1 MEKIVI
7 QIWKNHEIDDN
18 YFKNFLVNEI
28 PSNLRSD
35 LTSYQV
41 NLPDKDVSKAAGL
54 VQSSYPPSPNAIVFL
69 KVKSLFHV
77 EQKLKVFE
85 LHAEK
90 LFSYIVSESK
100 IIEVDESKNLNKRTE
115 GFSQI
120 VFLEKPDNVDRFD
133 WFDHWTHHHTK
144 IAIETQSN
152 FIYVQNSVVRKL
164 QTQAP
169 NFIAIVEECFPSQAM
184 SDQEEFYAA
193 RGDATLMKKN
203 LEIMMDSCNAFID
216 FSKIEVIPTSRY
228 LVI

>member
-18 YFKNFLVNEI
+18 DFKNFLVNEI

-41 NLPDKDVSKAAGL
+41 NLPDKDVSKAAEL

-90 LFSYIVSESK
+90 LFSFIVSESK

-164 QTQAP
+164 QKQAP

-203 LEIMMDSCNAFID
+203 LEIMMDSCNTFID

>member
-41 NLPDKDVSKAAGL
+41 NLPDKDVSKAAEL

-90 LFSYIVSESK
+90 LFSFIVSESK

-164 QTQAP
+164 QKQAP
-169 NFIAIVEECFPSQAM
+169 DFIAIVEECFPSQAM

-203 LEIMMDSCNAFID
+203 LEIMMDSCSAFID

>member
-18 YFKNFLVNEI
+18 DFKNFLVNEI

-41 NLPDKDVSKAAGL
+41 NLPDKDVSKAAEL

-90 LFSYIVSESK
+90 LFSFIVSESK

-193 RGDATLMKKN
+193 TGDATLMKKN
-203 LEIMMDSCNAFID
+203 LEIMMDSCSKFID

>member
-1 MEKIVI
+1 MCIR
-7 QIWKNHEIDDN
+7 D
-18 YFKNFLVNEI
+18 
-28 PSNLRSD
+28 R
-35 LTSYQV
+35 
-41 NLPDKDVSKAAGL
+41 
-54 VQSSYPPSPNAIVFL
+54 
-69 KVKSLFHV
+69 FHV

-85 LHAEK
+85 SHAEK

-164 QTQAP
+164 QKQAP

-203 LEIMMDSCNAFID
+203 LEIMMDSCNTFID

>member
-18 YFKNFLVNEI
+18 DFKNFLVNEI

-90 LFSYIVSESK
+90 LFSFIVSESK

-164 QTQAP
+164 QKQAP

-203 LEIMMDSCNAFID
+203 LEIMMDSCNTFID

>member
-18 YFKNFLVNEI
+18 DFKNFLVNEI

-41 NLPDKDVSKAAGL
+41 NLPDKDVSKAAEL

-90 LFSYIVSESK
+90 LFSFIVSESK

-164 QTQAP
+164 QKQAP

-193 RGDATLMKKN
+193 TGDATLMKKN
-203 LEIMMDSCNAFID
+203 LEIMMDSCSKFID

>member
-7 QIWKNHEIDDN
+7 QIWKNREIDDN
-18 YFKNFLVNEI
+18 DFKNFLVNEI

-41 NLPDKDVSKAAGL
+41 NLPDKDVSKAAEL

-90 LFSYIVSESK
+90 LFSFIVSESK

-203 LEIMMDSCNAFID
+203 LEIMMDSCSAFID

>member
-90 LFSYIVSESK
+90 LFSFIVSESK

-164 QTQAP
+164 QKQAP

-203 LEIMMDSCNAFID
+203 LEIMMDSCNTFID

>member
-18 YFKNFLVNEI
+18 DFKNFLVNEI

-85 LHAEK
+85 SHAEK

-164 QTQAP
+164 QKQAP

>member
-18 YFKNFLVNEI
+18 DFKNFLVNEI

-90 LFSYIVSESK
+90 LFSFIVSESK

-164 QTQAP
+164 QKQAP
-169 NFIAIVEECFPSQAM
+169 DFIAIVEECFPSQAM

-203 LEIMMDSCNAFID
+203 LEIMMDSCSAFID

>member
-7 QIWKNHEIDDN
+7 QIWKNHKIDDN
-18 YFKNFLVNEI
+18 DFKNFLVNEI

-41 NLPDKDVSKAAGL
+41 NLPDKDVSKAAEL

-90 LFSYIVSESK
+90 LFSFIVSESK

-203 LEIMMDSCNAFID
+203 LEIMMDSCSKFID

>member
-18 YFKNFLVNEI
+18 DFKNFLVNEI
-28 PSNLRSD
+28 PSNLGSD
-35 LTSYQV
+35 LTGYQV
-41 NLPDKDVSKAAGL
+41 NLPDKDVAKAAGL

-85 LHAEK
+85 SYAEK
-90 LFSYIVSESK
+90 LFSYVVSESK

-164 QTQAP
+164 QKQAP

-193 RGDATLMKKN
+193 KGDATLMKKN

>member
-18 YFKNFLVNEI
+18 DFKNFLVNEI

-35 LTSYQV
+35 LISYQV

-54 VQSSYPPSPNAIVFL
+54 VQSSYPPSPNAIIFL

-90 LFSYIVSESK
+90 LFSFIVSESK

-164 QTQAP
+164 QKQAP

>member
-18 YFKNFLVNEI
+18 DFKNFLVNEI

-41 NLPDKDVSKAAGL
+41 NLPDKDVSKAAEL

-90 LFSYIVSESK
+90 LFSFIVSESK

-144 IAIETQSN
+144 TAIETQSN

-203 LEIMMDSCNAFID
+203 LEIMMDSCSKFID

>member
-7 QIWKNHEIDDN
+7 QIWKNHEINDDN
-18 YFKNFLVNEI
+18 FKNFLLNEI
-28 PSNLRSD
+28 PSNLKSD

-77 EQKLKVFE
+77 EQKLKAFE
-85 LHAEK
+85 SHAEK

-164 QTQAP
+164 QKQAP
-169 NFIAIVEECFPSQAM
+169 DFIAIVEECFPSQAM

-193 RGDATLMKKN
+193 KGDATLMKKN
-203 LEIMMDSCNAFID
+203 LEIMMDSCSKFID

>member
-18 YFKNFLVNEI
+18 DFKNFLVNEI

-35 LTSYQV
+35 LKSYQV

-77 EQKLKVFE
+77 EQKLKAFE
-85 LHAEK
+85 SHAEK

-120 VFLEKPDNVDRFD
+120 VFLEKPDNIDRFD

-203 LEIMMDSCNAFID
+203 LEIMMDSCSKFID

>member
-41 NLPDKDVSKAAGL
+41 NLPDKDVSKAAEL

-90 LFSYIVSESK
+90 LFSFIVSESK

-193 RGDATLMKKN
+193 RGDAALMKKN
-203 LEIMMDSCNAFID
+203 LEIMMDSCSKFID

>member
-18 YFKNFLVNEI
+18 DFKNFLVNEI

-90 LFSYIVSESK
+90 LFSFIVSESK

-120 VFLEKPDNVDRFD
+120 VFLEKPDNVDKFD

-164 QTQAP
+164 QKQAP

-203 LEIMMDSCNAFID
+203 LEIMMDSCNTFID

>member
-18 YFKNFLVNEI
+18 DFKNFLVNEI

-77 EQKLKVFE
+77 EQKLKAFE
-85 LHAEK
+85 SHAEK

-120 VFLEKPDNVDRFD
+120 VFLEKPDNIDRFD

-164 QTQAP
+164 QKQAP
-169 NFIAIVEECFPSQAM
+169 DFIAIVEECFPSQAM

-193 RGDATLMKKN
+193 RGDAALMKKN

>member
-18 YFKNFLVNEI
+18 DFKNFLVNEI

-90 LFSYIVSESK
+90 LFSFIVSESK

-120 VFLEKPDNVDRFD
+120 VFLEKPDNVDKFD

-164 QTQAP
+164 QKQAP

-193 RGDATLMKKN
+193 TGDATLMKKN
-203 LEIMMDSCNAFID
+203 LEIMMDSCSKFID

>member
-18 YFKNFLVNEI
+18 DFKNFLVNEI

-90 LFSYIVSESK
+90 LFSFIVSESK

-120 VFLEKPDNVDRFD
+120 VFLEKPDNVDKFD

-203 LEIMMDSCNAFID
+203 LEIMMDSCSKFID

>member
-18 YFKNFLVNEI
+18 DFKNFLVNEI

-41 NLPDKDVSKAAGL
+41 NLPDKDVSKAAEL

-90 LFSYIVSESK
+90 LFSFIVSESK

-203 LEIMMDSCNAFID
+203 LEIMMDSCSKFID